1 TDRLER
7 FGINRLAAALLI
19 IAVVVLAFVY
29 LILLVAPIV
38 GAQLSSFIDSVPGN
52 VTRLQ
57 ALLGDPSRP
66 WLQKL
71 LGAGLG
77 ADKSIGDLVTQGV
90 GWLTTFLRSLW
101 SGGRALVFDILACRR
116 DARGCLLLDLRL
128 APNDPQRRQLDSDPA
143 SRHGA

>member
-1 TDRLER
+1 LSASVSI
-7 FGINRLAAALLI
+7 GLAAALLI
-19 IAVVVLAFVY
+19 IAFVVLALVY

-57 ALLGDPSRP
+57 TLLGDPSRP

-71 LGAGLG
+71 LGAGFS

-101 SGGRALVFDILACRR
+101 SGG
-116 DARGCLLLDLRL
+116 ARLSLYSRL
-128 APNDPQRRQLDSDPA
+128 S
-143 SRHGA
+143 S